1 MKPSY
6 LKYLIFY
13 EKNILNLTW
22 LILVK
27 NLNVRRKNSLIL
39 KLKLVVR
46 LLRILKPKPMSFI
59 KVVAINQNS
68 LNAKKKNRKKRKKN
82 VVETTLRSEEHTSE
96 LQSRFDIVCRLL
108 LVKKLYS
115 IVYANPTT
123 HASFR
128 W

>member
-1 MKPSY
+1 MVIFMLLLIILMLFEGKHRSWIMKPSY

-82 VVETTLRSEEHTSE
+82 VVETTL
-96 LQSRFDIVCRLL
+96 
-108 LVKKLYS
+108 
-115 IVYANPTT
+115 
-123 HASFR
+123 
-128 W
+128 